1 MQLGQLKESLTVI
14 GEREGLQLIKSLRAL
29 RRQKPE
35 KKVRKPSTKG
45 ATKVTTKKVQRKAN
59 KELTHLSSD
68 ELMKL
73 MLEGKGKK

>member
-1 MQLGQLKESLTVI
+1 MQLGQLKESLTI
-14 GEREGLQLIKSLRAL
+14 IRKREGLQLIKSLRAL

-35 KKVRKPSTKG
+35 KKARKSSTKG

>member
-29 RRQKPE
+29 RRQRPE
-35 KKVRKPSTKG
+35 KKARKPSTKG
-45 ATKVTTKKVQRKAN
+45 ATKVTTKKVKRKAS
-59 KELTHLSSD
+59 KELANMSSD

-73 MLEGKGKK
+73 MLEGKK